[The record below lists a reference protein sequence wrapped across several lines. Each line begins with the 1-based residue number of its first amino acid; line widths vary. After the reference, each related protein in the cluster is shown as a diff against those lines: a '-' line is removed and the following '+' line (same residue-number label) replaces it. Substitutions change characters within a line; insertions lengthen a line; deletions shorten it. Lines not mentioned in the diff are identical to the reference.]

1 MIYIY
6 KLKIYQ
12 LYQKF
17 YETWVKEV
25 LNEWKEK
32 PVSNTTCSYR
42 YKSCALVERHFSEVD
57 LKSSTKYLRL
67 TLVFM

>member
-32 PVSNTTCSYR
+32 PVSNTTCSY
-42 YKSCALVERHFSEVD
+42 FS
-57 LKSSTKYLRL
+57 R
-67 TLVFM
+67 VFC